1 MAAVQAGDNMADTI
15 SSELPA
21 WLQRRVS
28 FTDNGVSRDMQA
40 GFQMAQQA
48 IQNNRQLRALQLQE
62 EARRLALD
70 EKERV
75 AQGAVE
81 VTRVLAEMGQSGDYT
96 SPALQ
101 SKFWDAVS
109 KNPKFVSSPAFKDI
123 MDNFQYAEQ
132 AKARKELLNTTYNLR
147 DDNAYNRHLD
157 RLAEQERR
165 GEISKDVLA
174 TKSDYD
180 LLMEDARQE
189 HRHDNIRFQTDENM
203 RRDAAKPRTLR
214 PSRYDLDE
222 SDRMSMAAE
231 LDSLKTW
238 YRNQSFS
245 QSKAPMIEAE
255 YDRRLKEIEEKFT
268 ARRKT
273 AEPAAAPAT
282 PTSDPLGLFK

>member
-1 MAAVQAGDNMADTI
+1 MI

-28 FTDNGVSRDMQA
+28 PFETSSTSQDMQV
-40 GFQMAQQA
+40 GFQLAQQWQ
-48 IQNNRQLRALQLQE
+48 QNQRLNRAQALQE

-81 VTRVLAEMGQSGDYT
+81 VTRVLAEMGQSGGYS
-96 SPALQ
+96 SPELQ
-101 SKFWDAVS
+101 SKFWEAVS
-109 KNPKFVSSPAFKDI
+109 RNPKFASSPAFKDI
-123 MDNFQYAEQ
+123 MDTLQYSEQ
-132 AKARKELLNTTYNLR
+132 AKARAELLKTTYNLR

-157 RLAEQERR
+157 RLAEQEQR
-165 GEISKDVLA
+165 GEISKDILA

-189 HRHDNIRFQTDENM
+189 HRQDNIRFQTDENM

-214 PSRYDLDE
+214 PARYDLNE
-222 SDRMSMAAE
+222 SDRMSMSTDLE
-231 LDSLKTW
+231 KLKIW

-245 QSKAPMIEAE
+245 KAKAPAIEAE
-255 YDRRLKEIEEKFT
+255 YQRQLNEIEAKY
-268 ARRKT
+268 AGRRVPSQE
-273 AEPAAAPAT
+273 ALPAPPAAA
-282 PTSDPLGLFK
+282 PTSDPLGLFR